1 MPLKKWPL
9 LDKNSGICSGSIRV
23 DGTRLTTEHVYDW
36 CAGSDS
42 EDHIKAFQREW
53 PYVSAEAIQQAIAF
67 DRKRRHL

>member
-9 LDKNSGICSGSIRV
+9 LDKNRDICCGKIRV
-23 DGTRLTTEHVYDW
+23 DGTRLTTDHIYGW

-53 PYVSAEAIQQAIAF
+53 PYVSADAIRQAISF
-67 DRKRRHL
+67 ERKRRGL